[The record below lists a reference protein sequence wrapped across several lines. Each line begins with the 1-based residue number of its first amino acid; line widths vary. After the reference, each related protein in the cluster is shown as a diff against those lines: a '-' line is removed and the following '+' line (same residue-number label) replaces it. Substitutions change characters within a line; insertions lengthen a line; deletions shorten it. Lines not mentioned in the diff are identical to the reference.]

1 MADTYDIEIILKAQ
15 LAESQKIVKAIDEIT
30 QKTKEFAN
38 QATNTGKIWSGA
50 MLEVG
55 ARVSNLALK
64 IPNLATS
71 AIKAFGEQ
79 EMAIQKLSS
88 AIRSNGGNVSEV
100 LPIYQS
106 FASEIQRIT
115 TYGDEQ
121 VLAMQAMASAMGVN
135 NEQMNACIQGAIGL
149 TQAYGMGVSEAIKA
163 AAAVIQGKTEKL
175 NELIPSLS
183 KCKTEEEK
191 LAIAN
196 KAMKDGFA
204 QAKAEADTT
213 LGKLKQCANA
223 WGDLSEVV
231 GGIFAPV
238 VTDVATILK
247 GMCEWISK
255 TDERTALLT
264 GTLTSTAVA
273 LTFAKIGGLTN
284 VTGLIKNLAFAIMGV
299 KGASDAL
306 NLSIKANPFGL
317 ILTVGTTAITAL
329 TSAYSYFK
337 SKSEETYNANIK
349 KSEEYRNAL
358 DSEMDSIKQWGLSY
372 SANAERTK
380 KVRREIEKYET
391 LLEQS
396 KTRVFG
402 ESLEEL
408 TARTD
413 NYKAKIEKL
422 NEVLGVLSN
431 AQDLNKLA
439 SDRQREALKKSEEI
453 LKKNAEE
460 LEAVK
465 TKTSELEY
473 VRKQYKDTETQIVN
487 LDKEFKSGNIAV
499 SERVAK
505 ASALASARKQLVS
518 LAQQELSLALE
529 INNAENTSKKTSA
542 LQVQYSLEKQIAE
555 AVSSGNVEKS
565 KELQK
570 ELASV
575 HAHQQKLELANTYFD
590 SLKATAK
597 SQDDISKLQK
607 EANAYADSMLK
618 KKEAEAQTEK
628 WLNSESEKSKEN
640 QRSLD
645 LEILRAR
652 ASGNEAQAKELEGK
666 LRIAQLTNEIF
677 EASRK
682 EGMSKQELINLQ
694 ESASKQAQERYDL
707 EKSITEEAQR
717 QNLAKNAQATIED
730 ILLKNKIEQLKAEGK
745 ITEAKEL
752 EREREIKRT
761 LAGMG
766 DAVSDEDKN
775 KLADMMRQTN
785 DYQDQQQEQRSAG
798 GSVGGYAGDTD
809 YTSLRSGGTQ
819 GGSSFDGTSRSSGI
833 PATVGKKN
841 KAFYLE
847 WKEKG
852 GSKSGESWTEY
863 RDRRRLE
870 TQSSDKTNRYNFGT
884 SYSVRGAKTSPTE
897 DKSNI
902 RVNARNF
909 LSRVSSTAKDFTS
922 TKTAQKP
929 KSNNSDS
936 EQTEQTKNQTP
947 ARQELTARANK
958 TRKQNNNEA
967 EVLNILRDIHRSVR
981 GIEQTKV

>member
-1 MADTYDIEIILKAQ
+1 MSEELYRIRVAV
-15 LAESQKIVKAIDEIT
+15 ESQLEST
-30 QKTKEFAN
+30 QKVVDALDVINKKAEALTIQGSN
-38 QATNTGKIWSGA
+38 TNRIWSGA
-50 MLEVG
+50 LYEIG
-55 ARVSNLALK
+55 AKLSNLALK

-337 SKSEETYNANIK
+337 GKAEETYQENIK
-349 KSEEYRNAL
+349 QSKEYRDAL
-358 DSEMDSIKQWGLSY
+358 DAEMDSIKQWGLSY
-372 SANAERTK
+372 DANNKRVKELNK
-380 KVRREIEKYET
+380 EIAKYET

-570 ELASV
+570 ELENCQAT
-575 HAHQQKLELANTYFD
+575 QQKLELVNSYMD
-590 SLKATAK
+590 SLKSTVK
-597 SQDDISKLQK
+597 SETELKALQA
-607 EANAYADSMLK
+607 EAEAYATSILK
-618 KKEAEAQTEK
+618 KKQAEADTEK
-628 WLNSESEKSKEN
+628 YLASLSTESKQE
-640 QRSLD
+640 QRSLE
-645 LEILRAR
+645 LKILQAR

-666 LRIAQLTNEIF
+666 LRISQLTNEIF

-761 LAGMG
+761 LGH
-766 DAVSDEDKN
+766 
-775 KLADMMRQTN
+775 L
-785 DYQDQQQEQRSAG
+785 
-798 GSVGGYAGDTD
+798 
-809 YTSLRSGGTQ
+809 
-819 GGSSFDGTSRSSGI
+819 
-833 PATVGKKN
+833 
-841 KAFYLE
+841 
-847 WKEKG
+847 
-852 GSKSGESWTEY
+852 
-863 RDRRRLE
+863 
-870 TQSSDKTNRYNFGT
+870 
-884 SYSVRGAKTSPTE
+884 
-897 DKSNI
+897 
-902 RVNARNF
+902 
-909 LSRVSSTAKDFTS
+909 
-922 TKTAQKP
+922 
-929 KSNNSDS
+929 
-936 EQTEQTKNQTP
+936 
-947 ARQELTARANK
+947 
-958 TRKQNNNEA
+958 
-967 EVLNILRDIHRSVR
+967 
-981 GIEQTKV
+981 